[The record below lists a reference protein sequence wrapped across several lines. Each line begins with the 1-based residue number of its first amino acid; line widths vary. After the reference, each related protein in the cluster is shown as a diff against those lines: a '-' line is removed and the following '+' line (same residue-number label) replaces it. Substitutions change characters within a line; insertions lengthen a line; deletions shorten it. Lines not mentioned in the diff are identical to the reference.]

1 MTAPKGLLAGAKTV
15 IDNQLLHFYN
25 GNTAKTSRYPLIFA
39 GKNMENM
46 ATCLSRFR
54 PFFSVKLW
62 TACKPSNEARGGDI
76 HWSHAINYCSKI
88 NIFQHWRLVINQIT
102 PTHLWNAFASLVH
115 WFIHFLSAMSGL
127 SSVSN
132 SYTSPPRS
140 LWDSFMARRLEDS
153 QRWELPLTQSQ
164 LNKGYPCRIK
174 VHICHLDISPSP
186 QVDTSSVP
194 VGTLIGPFCV
204 HRCPGHFTHRHLW
217 LSSKHFGQCVS
228 SWPGKLPRCVSKWGK
243 PPKKRTEMIA
253 VVL

>member
-1 MTAPKGLLAGAKTV
+1 MVQTCQACRSTQSHKNPKKKSMLKSTFTCTYLQKKVTRRLEFKQLEHKAWAEPALRLAHDCPERFTSWSKTV
-15 IDNQLLHFYN
+15 IKNQSVASFLQWQYCNTPAIRWFLL
-25 GNTAKTSRYPLIFA
+25 AKTWPP
-39 GKNMENM
+39 
-46 ATCLSRFR
+46 ATCLAHFG

-102 PTHLWNAFASLVH
+102 SLKCIC
-115 WFIHFLSAMSGL
+115 FIAAMSGL

-174 VHICHLDISPSP
+174 VHICHLDIS
-186 QVDTSSVP
+186 
-194 VGTLIGPFCV
+194 
-204 HRCPGHFTHRHLW
+204 
-217 LSSKHFGQCVS
+217 
-228 SWPGKLPRCVSKWGK
+228 
-243 PPKKRTEMIA
+243 
-253 VVL
+253 